1 MHQSEPDPPAGAR
14 ERIWAVVAAIPRG
27 TVATYGQVAAL
38 AGLPRGARLVGR
50 AMSQL
55 PPGTRLP
62 WHRVINAAG
71 QLSIPGTGAARQKA
85 LLEAEGVAFGKG
97 RVDLRRFGW
106 CP

>member
-1 MHQSEPDPPAGAR
+1 MHQTESDAFAGAR
-14 ERIWAVVAAIPRG
+14 ERVWAVVAAIPRG

-55 PPGTRLP
+55 PHGTRLP
-62 WHRVINAAG
+62 WQRVINAAG
-71 QLSIPGTGAARQKA
+71 EISIPGTGAARQKA
-85 LLEAEGVAFGKG
+85 LLEAEGVAFGNG

-106 CP
+106 RP